1 MAKKIQE
8 EDIKLN
14 IIING
19 DKSQKELGDLD
30 RDTKNLI
37 STNKELRKAK
47 ADLVAQGKK
56 DSQEFK
62 NLTKEIKNNNA
73 TIEVNKN
80 RMKELRSAIGLNALS
95 IQELKKQ
102 AASLRYS
109 LNSMVPGTSEWKKLN
124 AELPETNAR
133 IRQLNT
139 TGQQQRLTFGQA
151 ADWLNRYQTMIV
163 SVAATITGL
172 TYSIQQWLD

>member
-1 MAKKIQE
+1 MAKKIHE

-30 RDTKNLI
+30 RDTKQLI

-95 IQELKKQ
+95 K
-102 AASLRYS
+102 
-109 LNSMVPGTSEWKKLN
+109 
-124 AELPETNAR
+124 AEEE
-133 IRQLNT
+133 I
-139 TGQQQRLTFGQA
+139 
-151 ADWLNRYQTMIV
+151 IK
-163 SVAATITGL
+163 
-172 TYSIQQWLD
+172 